1 MHLPSGAGP
10 TRGAHGRA
18 TPVALRLLPAVHH
31 PPARVLVP
39 GAGALADAQALD
51 ARGYRV
57 TLVDRSPPSA
67 AGVHTLAAALTDLD
81 AADPWDLLWEAGS
94 FAEVPPSDRPAWAA
108 AVARLVRPGGK
119 LFGAFWAGDDTPRPA
134 PPWGVSPSELLA
146 LLSGAFEAE
155 RLQAGPPGSA
165 TIEAIFVRR

>member
-1 MHLPSGAGP
+1 MYLPSGAGP
-10 TRGAHGRA
+10 SWGASGRP

-31 PPARVLVP
+31 PPARVLVA
-39 GAGALADAQALD
+39 GARALADAQALD

-67 AGVHTLAAALTDLD
+67 AGVRTVAADLTDLD
-81 AADPWDLLWEAGS
+81 ASEPWDLLCELGS
-94 FAEVPPSDRPAWAA
+94 FAGIVPAERPAWAA

-119 LFGAFWAGDDTPRPA
+119 LFGAFWSGDDATRAA

-165 TIEAIFVRR
+165 TLEAIFVRR